1 MVGHN
6 GSSVGTDAVAPN
18 SGADSKV
25 TLRTKFMF
33 GIGAAGES
41 ATNWIFNILVF
52 FFYQQILGLSGSL
65 AGIAVALAII
75 SDAVTDPLVGSIS
88 DRFVSKHGRRH
99 PFMFVAPVPLALCIF
114 LIFHPPSLVL
124 ESQSLMFCW
133 FIVFTVLMR
142 TFQTFFAVPHLAMG
156 AELSED
162 YYERT
167 TIMSFNALFA
177 LYGGVFM
184 HSVSMIL
191 IFGFFFEA
199 EGGRLYQPAYT
210 WVALI
215 CCALVVVTILACAWG
230 TRDQIDLLRSKENP
244 TQRLSLAVFARD
256 VGAVLKNRNYRFLL
270 VGLFF
275 LSLTIGTHETLG
287 IYMATFFWELTS
299 YQYGFLVLNNIIG
312 VHLGFFLSARLHGE
326 FDKRWTIVVSSV
338 GLSVFWSMGVNL
350 ALMGLAPENTSW
362 SLVLFI
368 VFLGSFASFF
378 GAVLNISVMSALADV
393 ADEHELETGMR
404 QEGIFYSARAFFAKA
419 MNATGHVIAGFAI
432 DFYIL
437 LPPRSVPGEV
447 ADDVIFRLG
456 VVDGPF
462 AMIWGVIAGAI
473 YLGYRIDK
481 RRFNSIRKGLA
492 EARVARAAVVE

>member
-1 MVGHN
+1 
-6 GSSVGTDAVAPN
+6 
-18 SGADSKV
+18 
-25 TLRTKFMF
+25 
-33 GIGAAGES
+33 
-41 ATNWIFNILVF
+41 
-52 FFYQQILGLSGSL
+52 
-65 AGIAVALAII
+65 
-75 SDAVTDPLVGSIS
+75 
-88 DRFVSKHGRRH
+88 
-99 PFMFVAPVPLALCIF
+99 
-114 LIFHPPSLVL
+114 
-124 ESQSLMFCW
+124 
-133 FIVFTVLMR
+133 
-142 TFQTFFAVPHLAMG
+142 
-156 AELSED
+156 
-162 YYERT
+162 
-167 TIMSFNALFA
+167 
-177 LYGGVFM
+177 
-184 HSVSMIL
+184 
-191 IFGFFFEA
+191 
-199 EGGRLYQPAYT
+199 
-210 WVALI
+210 
-215 CCALVVVTILACAWG
+215 
-230 TRDQIDLLRSKENP
+230 
-244 TQRLSLAVFARD
+244 
-256 VGAVLKNRNYRFLL
+256 
-270 VGLFF
+270 
-275 LSLTIGTHETLG
+275 
-287 IYMATFFWELTS
+287 
-299 YQYGFLVLNNIIG
+299 
-312 VHLGFFLSARLHGE
+312 
-326 FDKRWTIVVSSV
+326 
-338 GLSVFWSMGVNL
+338 MGVNL